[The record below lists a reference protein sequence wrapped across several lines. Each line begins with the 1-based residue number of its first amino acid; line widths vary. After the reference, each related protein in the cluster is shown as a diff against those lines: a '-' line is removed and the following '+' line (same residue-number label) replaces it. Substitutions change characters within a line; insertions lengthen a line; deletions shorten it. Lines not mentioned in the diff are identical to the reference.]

1 MTNVY
6 LNLPKTSWIFY
17 LQGDVTTAMD
27 KQFSDLGF
35 PIISFY
41 ASDDKDFIFNDVGE
55 NRIVQVGG
63 SMNQMIPLDMPTQ
76 NGSFSANYSASDKTV
91 ILTLDGEFA
100 SYPIDDQETL
110 QRYRKITEG
119 FVLNISFRD
128 RKGKVIKKPKDQY
141 GMSDPVEGTAS
152 KNAYTGPWYRIPLAI
167 TVKE

>member
-63 SMNQMIPLDMPTQ
+63 SMNQ
-76 NGSFSANYSASDKTV
+76 GCV
-91 ILTLDGEFA
+91 
-100 SYPIDDQETL
+100 
-110 QRYRKITEG
+110 RK
-119 FVLNISFRD
+119 VL
-128 RKGKVIKKPKDQY
+128 
-141 GMSDPVEGTAS
+141 
-152 KNAYTGPWYRIPLAI
+152 
-167 TVKE
+167 